1 MKIYVTDIEGNNL
14 YLKITLFHCAWIID
28 VITKERWGFRPD
40 QLAEYCEKL
49 GEADVVVGHNIVDFD
64 CPALKKLN
72 GVLETKAVFDTL
84 VLSRMLEPD
93 RIQGHSL
100 DSWGKALGCFKGDFG
115 KQENAWA
122 VFTEEMYDYCEQDV
136 QVTLL
141 LYLHLCEK
149 AGFDPFNPPMA
160 KLTWEEF

>member
-1 MKIYVTDIEGNNL
+1 MNILVTDIEANNL
-14 YLKITLFHCAWIID
+14 YQKVTEFHCAWTIN
-28 VITKERWGFRPD
+28 VITKERKGYRPH
-40 QLAEYCEKL
+40 QLAEYVKDL
-49 GEADVVVGHNIVDFD
+49 GEADCVVFHNGVDYD

-72 GVLETKAVFDTL
+72 GVLKTKTVFDTL

-115 KQENAWA
+115 KQENAWE

-149 AGFDPFNPPMA
+149 AGFDPFNPPSSPM
-160 KLTWEEF
+160 TWDEF